1 MVEKRIVMP
10 ASVGVLAIALTV
22 LASAQSA
29 PNSRV
34 SAAPPLSKAVAAE
47 LLKAHNVFRQEV
59 RVAPLTWSEALAK
72 DARSW
77 ADHLA
82 SLGGRQL
89 MHAQQSDQGE
99 NLWLGTAG
107 AFRYTQMV
115 NAWGGEKQYFKAGT
129 FPNVSTTGTWS
140 DVGHYTQVVWRGTT
154 QVGCA
159 KATAGGNDILVC
171 RYSPPGNFVGR
182 SPFE

>member
-1 MVEKRIVMP
+1 MMP
-10 ASVGVLAIALTV
+10 AAVGLLTIALAV
-22 LASAQSA
+22 LVGAQSA

-34 SAAPPLSKAVAAE
+34 NAARPLPNAVAAE
-47 LLKAHNVFRQEV
+47 ILKAHNVFRQAV
-59 RVAPLTWSEALAK
+59 RVPPLTWSEALAR

-77 ADHLA
+77 AEHLV
-82 SLGGRQL
+82 SLGGNRL
-89 MHAQQSDQGE
+89 MHAEQHDQGE

-107 AFRYTQMV
+107 AFRYAQMV
-115 NAWGGEKQYFKAGT
+115 NAWGEERKYFKAGT
-129 FPNVSTTGTWS
+129 FPNVSTTGTWG